1 MKKEELIKNV
11 EKKGWKM
18 ETDHQRSLYRLNVWN
33 IRTTILVRGFE
44 THYGYKMMISGEG
57 EEKIDP
63 QVFQT
68 ILTFL
73 HEEQKE
79 KAIIFGVAR
88 NASNEKWKN
97 VIKKELENQEY
108 QQIDF
113 KNKEMNKIL
122 SKDKYVSF
130 YITKNDQ
137 KEIDRYISYHMEINH
152 ILQTN
157 HHEKVLFDYNSD
169 MFKGSS
175 GLTLFMNISY
185 DASLLELIMDKQ
197 KIKVRILAP
206 GFYRTG
212 KVIKEKEIENKKEI
226 KSFLQE
232 FIDQKEQTQRVRTL
246 FETNT
251 YFFERYCNINK
262 IFDFPC
268 SNEELYNALLVH
280 YDAKQI
286 EYIAAKMYKD
296 KEKKQRFVNRFEMLC
311 HFDDK
316 GIVIK
321 KRTGN
326 IKILSKE
333 QVTDYI
339 KRVEKNIS

>member
-18 ETDHQRSLYRLNVWN
+18 ETDYQHSIYRLNVWN
-33 IRTTILVRGFE
+33 SRTTILVRGFE

-57 EEKIDP
+57 EEKIDSEI
-63 QVFQT
+63 FKA
-68 ILTFL
+68 ILVLL
-73 HEEQKE
+73 HKEQKE
-79 KAIIFGVAR
+79 KAIIFGIAR

-97 VIKKELENQEY
+97 VIKKELEKQEY

-113 KNKEMNKIL
+113 KNKEINKIL
-122 SKDKYVSF
+122 AKDKYVSF
-130 YITKNDQ
+130 YATKDDQ
-137 KEIDRYISYHMEINH
+137 KEIDRYISFHMEIIH

-197 KIKVRILAP
+197 KTQVRILAP

-212 KVIKEKEIENKKEI
+212 KIIKEKEVKNKKEI

-232 FIDQKEQTQRVRTL
+232 FIDQKEHSQRVRTL

-251 YFFERYCNINK
+251 YFFERYCNMNK

-268 SNEELYNALLVH
+268 SNEELYKALLVH

-286 EYIAAKMYKD
+286 ESISAQMYKN
-296 KEKKQRFVNRFEMLC
+296 KEGKKRLVNRFEMLC

-321 KRTGN
+321 RRTGN

-339 KRVEKNIS
+339 KRIEKNIS